1 MTLHR
6 FRRAGVLAICAVLA
20 VAGVLSACAGPSAKT
35 NRTTDPAPS
44 MVAPSISPYTTGVK
58 RDVPYGPNKAQTMDI
73 CYPPTPSA
81 STGAF
86 LLIHGGS
93 WSSGD
98 KSDFESLCGVVA
110 RLGYVGATMN
120 YRMFDQHAT
129 YADMLADVDLALAT
143 YDDTARTDGWPISK
157 VALMGVS
164 AGAYLSLM
172 YAYTRQ
178 PPVPIGFVVG
188 MSTPTD
194 FLDPA
199 LTDSADAAQY
209 TELSNLVG
217 VDLTKQSIASRQA
230 TLRAASPAYR
240 VQKGAPPTLLAHGA
254 MDTVVPYSNA
264 LSMAAHLAIAGVPY
278 DLITYPHSNHNL
290 ADDPDVSNRFL
301 SLVLSYAARYL
312 G

>member
-1 MTLHR
+1 MTLPR
-6 FRRAGVLAICAVLA
+6 VQRAGVLAICAVLA
-20 VAGVLSACAGPSAKT
+20 VAGVVSACAGPSSGT
-35 NRTTDPAPS
+35 SPTSDPTPAL
-44 MVAPSISPYTTGVK
+44 VAPSISPYTTGVK
-58 RDVPYGPNKAQTMDI
+58 RDVAYGPNKAQTMDI
-73 CYPPTPSA
+73 CYPPTPSK

-86 LLIHGGS
+86 LLIHGGA

-129 YADMLADVDLALAT
+129 YADMLADIDLALAT
-143 YDDTARTDGWPISK
+143 YTDTARADGWPISK

-164 AGAYLSLM
+164 AGAYLALM

-199 LTDSADAAQY
+199 LIDSADAGKYA
-209 TELSNLVG
+209 ELSNLVG
-217 VDLTKQSIASRQA
+217 VDLTKESLAARQE

-240 VQKGAPPTLLAHGA
+240 VEKGAPPTILAQGA
-254 MDTVVPYSNA
+254 KDSVVPYSNA
-264 LSMAAHLAIAGVPY
+264 LSMAARLAIAGVPY
-278 DLITYPHSNHNL
+278 DLLTYPNSGHNL
-290 ADDPDVSNRFL
+290 ADDPAVSNRFL
-301 SLVLSYAARYL
+301 NLFLAYAARYL
-312 G
+312 A

>member
-1 MTLHR
+1 MTVRSL
-6 FRRAGVLAICAVLA
+6 RRAGRLALCVGLA
-20 VAGVLSACAGPSAKT
+20 MAGLLSGCAGTPSNT
-35 NRTTDPAPS
+35 SRTTDPTPGL
-44 MVAPSISPYTTGVK
+44 VAPSISPYSTGVK
-58 RDVPYGPNKAQTMDI
+58 RDVSYGPNKAQTMDI
-73 CYPPTPSA
+73 CYPPTPSP

-86 LLIHGGS
+86 LLIHGGA

-98 KSDFESLCGVVA
+98 KSDFGSLCGVVA

-143 YDDTARTDGWPISK
+143 YADTAQADGWHISK

-164 AGAYLSLM
+164 AGAYLALM
-172 YAYTRQ
+172 YAYTRK
-178 PPVPIGFVVG
+178 PSVPIGFVVG

-199 LTDSADAAQY
+199 LINPADANGY

-217 VDLTKQSIASRQA
+217 VDLAKDSVETRQA
-230 TLRAASPAYR
+230 TLKAASPAYR
-240 VQKGAPPTLLAHGA
+240 VQQGAPPTLLAQGA
-254 MDTVVPYSNA
+254 MDSVVPYSNS

-278 DLITYPHSNHNL
+278 DLLTYPNSDHNL
-290 ADDPDVSNRFL
+290 ADDPDVSTRFL
-301 SLVLSYAARYL
+301 SLFLAYAALYL
-312 G
+312 S

>member
-1 MTLHR
+1 MLRR
-6 FRRAGVLAICAVLA
+6 FRRAGVLVLCAVL
-20 VAGVLSACAGPSAKT
+20 VATQVSGCSAGGSKNSRTNDPTPAWATPS
-35 NRTTDPAPS
+35 
-44 MVAPSISPYTTGVK
+44 VSPYTTGVK
-58 RDVPYGPNKAQTMDI
+58 SNIAYGPNAAQKMDI
-73 CYPPTPSA
+73 CYPPTRSQT
-81 STGAF
+81 TGAF

-93 WSSGD
+93 WASGD

-120 YRMFDQHAT
+120 YRMFDSHAT
-129 YADMLADVDLALAT
+129 YADMLADIDLALAT
-143 YDDTARTDGWPISK
+143 YTDTARQDGWPISK

-164 AGAYLSLM
+164 AGAYLALM

-178 PPVPIGFVVG
+178 PALPIGFVVG

-199 LTDSADAAQY
+199 LIDSADAAQY

-217 VDLTKQSIASRQA
+217 IDVTKQSVEARKA
-230 TLRAASPAYR
+230 TLEAASPAYR

-254 MDTVVPYSNA
+254 NDSVVPYSNA
-264 LSMAAHLAIAGVPY
+264 LSMAARLAIAGVPY
-278 DLITYPHSNHNL
+278 DLLTYPNSDHNL
-290 ADDPDVSNRFL
+290 SDDPDVSNRFL